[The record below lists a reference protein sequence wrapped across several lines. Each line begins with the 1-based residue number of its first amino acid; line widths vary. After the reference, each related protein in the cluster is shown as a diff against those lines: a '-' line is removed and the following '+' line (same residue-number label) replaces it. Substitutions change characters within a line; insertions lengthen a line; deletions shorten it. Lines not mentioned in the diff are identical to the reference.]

1 MRAAAAID
9 SWRDRSVEQRA
20 RRGVLR
26 REGPSVHRDR
36 RGRRATLN
44 AVASA
49 DSHCAAA
56 SQRAFRF
63 LRLRDF
69 LRAQPGQLE
78 VPADGLYTFSPV
90 RHLEAFSAAT
100 AGKA

>member
-26 REGPSVHRDR
+26 REGSSIHRDR
-36 RGRRATLN
+36 RGRRATLD

-49 DSHCAAA
+49 DSHCPAP
-56 SQRAFRF
+56 SCGAFRF
-63 LRLRDF
+63 FRLRDLF
-69 LRAQPGQLE
+69 RAQPGQLE
-78 VPADGLYTFSPV
+78 VLAAGLYTFSGV
-90 RHLEAFSAAT
+90 RYMEAVSAA
-100 AGKA
+100 